1 MARIELPPGDADELM
16 RLWSMNTDLARAAVG
31 FSSAVYASDL
41 IPVRTRE
48 LMRMRI
54 AQINQCEVCLET
66 RLEDPSAA
74 GIDEVDYEH
83 VAQWA
88 TWPGYS
94 AAERVAI
101 DLAEK
106 VAVDHMAL
114 DDAWFAVARAH
125 FTDQQLHGMVV
136 MVGSWI
142 ALGRVQAVF
151 DVHTSCPIRL

>member
-54 AQINQCEVCLET
+54 AQINHCEVCLET
-66 RLEDPSAA
+66 RLEDPSTAD
-74 GIDEVDYEH
+74 IDEPDYEH
-83 VAQWA
+83 VGEWA
-88 TWPGYS
+88 TWPGYTP
-94 AAERVAI
+94 AERVAI
-101 DLAEK
+101 ELAEK
-106 VAVDHMAL
+106 VAVDHTAL
-114 DDAWFAVARAH
+114 DDEWFAAAREH
-125 FTDQQLHGMVV
+125 FTDKQLHGMVV
-136 MVGSWI
+136 MTGAWI

-151 DVHTSCPIRL
+151 DVHTSCPIRI